1 MLSKTS
7 IHAIRAVVALA
18 DLPDGTYG
26 GTAKLAKQ
34 IAAPPNYLGK
44 LLQQLARHGLLH
56 SQKGLSGGFCLARE
70 ASEITLLEVVEAL
83 EPIDR
88 YYGCIL
94 GRNACMEHDPCPLHH
109 QWKVSR
115 GYYLSMLEGTTIAS
129 ILSRDLP
136 LW

>member
-18 DLPDGTYG
+18 ELPPDTYG

-34 IAAPPNYLGK
+34 ISAPPNYLGK
-44 LLQQLARHGLLH
+44 LLQQLARSGMLN
-56 SQKGLSGGFCLARE
+56 SQKGLSGGFALARRAE
-70 ASEITLLEVVEAL
+70 DITLLEVVEAL
-83 EPIDR
+83 EPVDR

-94 GRNACMEHDPCPLHH
+94 GRNACKEHDPCPLHH
-109 QWKVSR
+109 QWKVAR
-115 GYYLSMLEGTTIAS
+115 GYYLTMLEGTTVSA